1 MSRVRFVVLSEV
13 AVRYD
18 YQLCILVIAVLRSP
32 SYEIACLFRKS
43 WESVVIMPIGMLVGA
58 TWIHPRTTAPLLL
71 HGHSRWALVRLCELW
86 RVALSTVLESPLR
99 SVSPGSHSFSGLPID
114 FFISI
119 PFLYEPEVNIA
130 LFIFPEHHYV

>member
-1 MSRVRFVVLSEV
+1 MSRVRFVVSSEV
-13 AVRYD
+13 AVRYV

-32 SYEIACLFRKS
+32 PYEIACLFRKS
-43 WESVVIMPIGMLVGA
+43 CEFVVIMPIGMLVGA

-99 SVSPGSHSFSGLPID
+99 SASPGSHPFPCLPIEV
-114 FFISI
+114 FISI
-119 PFLYEPEVNIA
+119 RLLYEPEVNIA
-130 LFIFPEHHYV
+130 LFIFPQHHYV